1 MRKFKTVM
9 LTLLLVISTGVV
21 VSAKEIDSFSNFK
34 ITTSSA
40 RTRYLSKYNDSSF
53 VINLQPSRK
62 LNPIRIKTLLVNSN
76 GDARSDVYFPTCGFR
91 YEYSNWATATYIYAL
106 DMKREHIFDS
116 AIYITGSWSPDSR

>member
-1 MRKFKTVM
+1 MKKFKTVM

-76 GDARSDVYFPTCGFR
+76 GDARSDVYFPTCGFIYLCTR
-91 YEYSNWATATYIYAL
+91 YE
-106 DMKREHIFDS
+106 KRTHL
-116 AIYITGSWSPDSR
+116 R